1 MHNHICGTVMAHF
14 LYGVKLF
21 VANGLNDNTAMAAQK
36 SNLFFGCGLL
46 NDAQE
51 VKVLDMS
58 DLDGSQN
65 CRVIMRYTAAVNYGI
80 GSDIVL
86 YHV

>member
-1 MHNHICGTVMAHF
+1 MN
-14 LYGVKLF
+14 
-21 VANGLNDNTAMAAQK
+21 
-36 SNLFFGCGLL
+36 
-46 NDAQE
+46 E
-51 VKVLDMS
+51 VKVLDMA

-65 CRVIMRYTAAVNYGI
+65 VRVVMRYTSAVNYGI